1 MGWDTIPDYDYVSLL
16 IISVFVVFYLF
27 VLGLWRCQHAQGRPR
42 QRHGRDPGRR
52 RGQWRRVSAWS
63 LDRRGGLGRDLSDL
77 RQPRSPLLVEKIQ
90 VVQNKLQIFTLYPAF
105 RYILHLTENKYLF
118 YFSVVPNVV
127 EGTVWRRQRPP
138 LVAVCPSSRQEST
151 PSDSLQLLAVPGTS
165 ARENSPNSNDW
176 YFVANCQKIIY
187 VNMYIYS

>member
-27 VLGLWRCQHAQGRPR
+27 VLGLWRFQRSQGWPR
-42 QRHGRDPGRR
+42 QRHERDPGRR
-52 RGQWRRVSAWS
+52 RGQWRRVSACS
-63 LDRRGGLGRDLSDL
+63 LDSRGGLGRDLSGS
-77 RQPRSPLLVEKIQ
+77 RQHRPPLLVEKIQ

-138 LVAVCPSSRQEST
+138 LVAVCPSSRQES
-151 PSDSLQLLAVPGTS
+151 PQSDSLLTYNA
-165 ARENSPNSNDW
+165 
-176 YFVANCQKIIY
+176 YVAN
-187 VNMYIYS
+187 VLL